1 VKTLSKIP
9 ASTRPVVVAAC
20 IMFAM
25 VIGGWL
31 SGVNHREASA
41 LQPAGTPVATVSAVS
56 NEVLVH
62 ASPAAVHNPELA
74 LGRVTLLAGA
84 VLPPHYHPGTQI
96 AVIVQGTL
104 TYTVFSGTIELYRHG
119 SISTEPE
126 IIAAGETVS
135 VRSGDALIETPGA
148 VHQGRNIGATPVV
161 IYLSTLFPA
170 DSARAIIVDATPVP

>member
-1 VKTLSKIP
+1 MNTLGKIP
-9 ASTRPVVVAAC
+9 ASTRPVIVAAC

-25 VIGGWL
+25 AVGGWM
-31 SGVNHREASA
+31 SGAHRPEAAA
-41 LQPAGTPVATVSAVS
+41 LQVDGTPVATVSAIA

-62 ASPAAVHNPELA
+62 ASPVAIADPELA

-104 TYTVFSGTIELYRHG
+104 TYTVFSGTIELYRH
-119 SISTEPE
+119 SSTSDAPETIS
-126 IIAAGETVS
+126 AGETVE
-135 VRSGDALIETPGA
+135 VRSGDALIETPGS

-170 DSARAIIVDATPVP
+170 DSPRAIIVDATPVP